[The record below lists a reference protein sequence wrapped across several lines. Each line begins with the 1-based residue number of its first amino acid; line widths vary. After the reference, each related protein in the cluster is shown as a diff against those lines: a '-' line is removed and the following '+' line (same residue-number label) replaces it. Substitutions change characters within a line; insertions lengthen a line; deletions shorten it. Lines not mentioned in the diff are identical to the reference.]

1 MAATIYQMEEK
12 YEEYL
17 IDESKYKGHADSI
30 SFPESEDEIL
40 AILEEMKEEQI
51 PVTIQGA
58 KTGITG
64 AGVPMGGHILNLSH
78 MNQVIEHSI
87 EADGTGRITVEPGIN
102 LIELRKEITARF
114 RKEQL
119 FWPPDP
125 TETSASIGGIVASGA
140 QGISHML
147 YGETENYIESI
158 RRVDGSGNVRDI
170 SRGQK
175 EEILPGETM
184 DALNMVLGKE
194 GITGIITR
202 ITLKVIPKPEAIWGI
217 VFFFEEKEG
226 AAGFV
231 DMLRSELPEAEDAK
245 IAAVEYMDRRS
256 MDLIEARKETM
267 TKIKELPDIEE
278 NIQALVYTELQG
290 SEEGIEIIAESL
302 MEAAMECGSDPD
314 QAWALSGE
322 TEVEKLH
329 AFRHAAAETANL
341 YIEEQRRNDDRITKL
356 GTDMVIGEQTFKD
369 LLEQYEED
377 MNQAGLEGCIFG
389 HALENHLHVNIL
401 PEDYEAYEKGIE
413 LIRNWA
419 ERTRALHGV
428 LSGEHGVG
436 KLKRQILGACVP
448 EDYQELCRK
457 LKAHLDIEGRLNQ
470 GNILG

>member
-17 IDESKYKGHADSI
+17 IDESKYKGYADSI
-30 SFPESEDEIL
+30 SFPESEEEIL
-40 AILEEMKEEQI
+40 AILEQMKEEQV

-78 MNQVIEHSI
+78 MNQVIGHSTM
-87 EADGTGRITVEPGIN
+87 EDGTGRITVEPGIN
-102 LIELRKEITARF
+102 LMELRKEIAARF
-114 RKEQL
+114 RKEHL

-125 TETSASIGGIVASGA
+125 TETSASIGGIAASGA

-147 YGETENYIESI
+147 YGETEDYIESI
-158 RRVDGSGNVRDI
+158 RLIDGAGNVRDI
-170 SRGQK
+170 SRGQE
-175 EEILPGETM
+175 EEILPGEKM
-184 DALNMVLGKE
+184 DALDMVLGKE

-202 ITLKVIPKPEAIWGI
+202 ITLKLIPKPEAVWGI
-217 VFFFEEKEG
+217 VFFFEEKDG

-278 NIQALVYTELQG
+278 QIQALVYTELQG
-290 SEEGIEIIAESL
+290 SEEGIEVIAESL

-341 YIEEQRRNDDRITKL
+341 FIEEQRRKDDRITKL
-356 GTDMVIGEQTFKD
+356 GTDMVIGEQTFKE

-401 PEDYEAYEKGIE
+401 PEDYEAYEKGIK
-413 LIRNWA
+413 LIRSWA
-419 ERTRALHGV
+419 ERTRELHGV
-428 LSGEHGVG
+428 VSGEHGVG

-457 LKAHLDIEGRLNQ
+457 LKAHLGIDGRLNQ

>member
-158 RRVDGSGNVRDI
+158 RLVDGSGNVRDI

-256 MDLIEARKETM
+256 MDL
-267 TKIKELPDIEE
+267 L
-278 NIQALVYTELQG
+278 
-290 SEEGIEIIAESL
+290 
-302 MEAAMECGSDPD
+302 
-314 QAWALSGE
+314 
-322 TEVEKLH
+322 
-329 AFRHAAAETANL
+329 
-341 YIEEQRRNDDRITKL
+341 
-356 GTDMVIGEQTFKD
+356 
-369 LLEQYEED
+369 
-377 MNQAGLEGCIFG
+377 
-389 HALENHLHVNIL
+389 
-401 PEDYEAYEKGIE
+401 
-413 LIRNWA
+413 
-419 ERTRALHGV
+419 
-428 LSGEHGVG
+428 
-436 KLKRQILGACVP
+436 
-448 EDYQELCRK
+448 
-457 LKAHLDIEGRLNQ
+457 
-470 GNILG
+470 